1 MLFSSNWNLNEDEGG
16 AKRGRKEKSERER
29 KKMYFD
35 KRSPLINYTVE
46 ATIVYFTAVVL
57 TAVAGEKDQ
66 TTTTSSSISSRRSVV
81 VCGTRSTKCCT
92 AVRLLK

>member
-1 MLFSSNWNLNEDEGG
+1 
-16 AKRGRKEKSERER
+16 
-29 KKMYFD
+29 MYFD

-66 TTTTSSSISSRRSVV
+66 TTTTSSSISSRCRSVV